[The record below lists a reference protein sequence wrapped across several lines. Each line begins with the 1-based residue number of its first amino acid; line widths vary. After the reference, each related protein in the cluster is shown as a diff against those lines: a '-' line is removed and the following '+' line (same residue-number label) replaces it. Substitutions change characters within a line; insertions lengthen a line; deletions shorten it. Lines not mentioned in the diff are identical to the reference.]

1 MMMKNQTTNLM
12 WIGIFLCI
20 CTVGCAFQTSPRT
33 FFESSTNNKKLRS
46 SILDELSS
54 LSKESQKTEVSELP
68 PVLRDMVEER
78 RSFELNLGKAMDVL
92 KTDYPQMIH
101 KTPDF
106 SIYHDDIKVVDPSG
120 VQVSGLKNYKKSF
133 SFVQTM
139 AKLFYNM
146 DESSVQYR
154 MMYDFARESI
164 RISWNAVLVPK
175 VVGNMR
181 NAMYVDG
188 ISVYKMDAK
197 SGKIYEHTVEKVLVN
212 NIPIMEPNLVFSVL
226 RSEFLVP
233 VNGRIPV
240 GVGALLEL

>member
-1 MMMKNQTTNLM
+1 MVL
-12 WIGIFLCI
+12 LC
-20 CTVGCAFQTSPRT
+20 CVSVGGAFQTSRSIPRT
-33 FFESSTNNKKLRS
+33 ASFFENRRTGLQSSV
-46 SILDELSS
+46 IDELSS
-54 LSKESQKTEVSELP
+54 LSKESQKTEVAELP

-78 RSFELNLGKAMDVL
+78 REFELNLGKAMDVL

-120 VQVSGLKNYKKSF
+120 VQLSGLQNYKNSF

-139 AKLFYNM
+139 AKFFYNM
-146 DESSVQYR
+146 EDSSVQYR
-154 MMYDFARESI
+154 MMYDFARQSI

-188 ISVYKMDAK
+188 ISVYKMDST
-197 SGKIYEHTVEKVLVN
+197 SGKIYEHTVEKLLVN
-212 NIPIMEPNLVFSVL
+212 NIPLAQPNLMLSVL
-226 RSEFLVP
+226 RSEFMVP
-233 VNGRIPV
+233 ANGRIPV

>member
-101 KTPDF
+101 KTPGTYVC
-106 SIYHDDIKVVDPSG
+106 ST
-120 VQVSGLKNYKKSF
+120 NR
-133 SFVQTM
+133 
-139 AKLFYNM
+139 
-146 DESSVQYR
+146 SV
-154 MMYDFARESI
+154 
-164 RISWNAVLVPK
+164 
-175 VVGNMR
+175 
-181 NAMYVDG
+181 
-188 ISVYKMDAK
+188 
-197 SGKIYEHTVEKVLVN
+197 
-212 NIPIMEPNLVFSVL
+212 
-226 RSEFLVP
+226 
-233 VNGRIPV
+233 
-240 GVGALLEL
+240 

>member
-1 MMMKNQTTNLM
+1 
-12 WIGIFLCI
+12 
-20 CTVGCAFQTSPRT
+20 
-33 FFESSTNNKKLRS
+33 
-46 SILDELSS
+46 
-54 LSKESQKTEVSELP
+54 
-68 PVLRDMVEER
+68 
-78 RSFELNLGKAMDVL
+78 
-92 KTDYPQMIH
+92 MIH